1 MTVIYGIANCDTVKK
16 ARAWLAANGL
26 AYEFVDF
33 KKQPPS
39 VGLIESWLTQ
49 IPLDALLN
57 KRGTTWRKLTPQ
69 QQAEAADP
77 QGAVKLMAEQ
87 PSIIKRPYWIRT
99 AAFTSAFAKKPTEHC
114 SAASRSAA
122 SLSDGPTVCGG
133 RLKGACRVKTR

>member
-69 QQAEAADP
+69 Q
-77 QGAVKLMAEQ
+77 
-87 PSIIKRPYWIRT
+87 PSIIKRPVLDKDGGFHVGFSEESYRT
-99 AAFTSAFAKKPTEHC
+99 LF
-114 SAASRSAA
+114 
-122 SLSDGPTVCGG
+122 G
-133 RLKGACRVKTR
+133 R

>member
-49 IPLDALLN
+49 IPLDTLLN
-57 KRGTTWRKLTPQ
+57 KRGTAWRKLTPK
-69 QQAEAADP
+69 QQAEAADL
-77 QGAVKLMAEQ
+77 QGAVKLMVEQ
-87 PSIIKRPYWIRT
+87 PSIIKRPVLDKDGGFHVGFSEESYRT
-99 AAFTSAFAKKPTEHC
+99 LF
-114 SAASRSAA
+114 
-122 SLSDGPTVCGG
+122 G
-133 RLKGACRVKTR
+133 R

>member
-57 KRGTTWRKLTPQ
+57 KRGTTWRKLTPH
-69 QQAEAADP
+69 P
-77 QGAVKLMAEQ
+77 QEAVKLMAEQ
-87 PSIIKRPYWIRT
+87 PSIIKRPVLDKDGGFHVGFSEESYRT
-99 AAFTSAFAKKPTEHC
+99 LF
-114 SAASRSAA
+114 
-122 SLSDGPTVCGG
+122 G
-133 RLKGACRVKTR
+133 R

>member
-26 AYEFVDF
+26 AYEFVAF

-49 IPLDALLN
+49 IPLDTLLN

-87 PSIIKRPYWIRT
+87 PSIIKRPVLDKDGGFHVGFSEESYRT
-99 AAFTSAFAKKPTEHC
+99 LF
-114 SAASRSAA
+114 
-122 SLSDGPTVCGG
+122 G
-133 RLKGACRVKTR
+133 R

>member
-69 QQAEAADP
+69 QPAEAADP
-77 QGAVKLMAEQ
+77 QRAVKLMAEQ
-87 PSIIKRPYWIRT
+87 PSIIKRPVLDKDGGFHIGFSEESYRT
-99 AAFTSAFAKKPTEHC
+99 LF
-114 SAASRSAA
+114 
-122 SLSDGPTVCGG
+122 G
-133 RLKGACRVKTR
+133 R